1 MQCLGHIQLAKL
13 HYIISQNSSCL
24 RILKYYFSYKTNVL
38 CLQQYILT
46 SECLSTSI
54 STSRYYV
61 AHLICSLENECVGK
75 CLFKPEINCLLFK
88 QRCQIQTLAKDQNI
102 GLFRQFI
109 CCLQNFGS
117 DKTAWKVN
125 KEFPIAIEFCLH

>member
-61 AHLICSLENECVGK
+61 AHLICSHCK
-75 CLFKPEINCLLFK
+75 CLYSNYSHGIVKTNQNYKQLL
-88 QRCQIQTLAKDQNI
+88 
-102 GLFRQFI
+102 
-109 CCLQNFGS
+109 
-117 DKTAWKVN
+117 
-125 KEFPIAIEFCLH
+125 IELNTYKIYTFYSHSIVLLSFEHIETSIIWL